1 MGLQQ
6 NYDLFIDGRWVA
18 ASRGER
24 LAVENPATGEI
35 LAQVANG
42 TSEDVDRAVAAAKAA
57 MPAWRRRTATERA
70 DGLYR
75 LIGLIRRDA
84 EHLARTITQEMG
96 KPIREA
102 RVEVGFAADLLRF
115 AAENARRLEG
125 EILPGSRPGEKIL
138 IDRKPVG
145 VVGAIAAWNFPL
157 ALVARKL
164 GPALAAGNSIVVKPH
179 EMTPLAALELAK
191 LVAEAEIPPGVV
203 NIVTGDGPRVGVP
216 LVAHPDTRLITM
228 TGSTPAGRKIMAAA
242 AEHLKIVRLELGG
255 KAPFIVA
262 DDADID
268 RAVEAAVAAR
278 FGNAG
283 QVCTANER
291 TYVDAKIY
299 DVFAEKLRGR
309 IRNLKVGN
317 PLDETTDMGPKVCGP
332 ELEKVDKM
340 VRRAVEQGAKLEFGG
355 ARLTGGLYDKGQFY
369 APTLLTDVTEKM
381 DITQDEVFGPVLSL
395 IRVDSY
401 EDAIR
406 QANASRY
413 GLSAYVFTNSLE
425 RIMKINA
432 DLEFGE
438 VYVNREGGE
447 AAHGFHHGYRDSGI
461 GGEDGQH
468 GLEAYV
474 ETQTIYLNA

>member
-1 MGLQQ
+1 MALQST
-6 NYDLFIDGRWVA
+6 YDLFIDGRWTP
-18 ASRGER
+18 ASKGER
-24 LAVENPATGEI
+24 LAVENPATGNT
-35 LAQVANG
+35 LAQVGNG
-42 TSEDVDRAVAAAKAA
+42 TSEDVDKAVAAAKRA
-57 MPAWRRRTATERA
+57 MPAWSRKTATERA
-70 DGLYR
+70 DYLYR
-75 LIGLIRRDA
+75 LNTLIERDA
-84 EHLARTITQEMG
+84 EHLARTISQEMG
-96 KPIREA
+96 KPIKES
-102 RVEVGFAADLLRF
+102 RVEVNFAVQLLRF
-115 AAENARRLEG
+115 AAENTRRLQG
-125 EILPGSRPGEKIL
+125 EIIPGSRAGEKIL

-157 ALVARKL
+157 ALTARKL
-164 GPALAAGNSIVVKPH
+164 GPALAAGNTIVIKPH

-191 LVAEAEIPPGVV
+191 LVIEAEIPAGVV

-228 TGSTPAGRKIMAAA
+228 TGSTPAGKKIMAAS

-268 RAVEAAVAAR
+268 RAVEAAVVAR
-278 FGNAG
+278 FGNNG

-299 DVFAEKLRGR
+299 DAFAEKLRAR
-309 IRNLKVGN
+309 IQTLKVGD
-317 PLDETTDMGPKVCGP
+317 PLDEATDIGPKVCGP
-332 ELEKVDKM
+332 ELEKVDQM
-340 VRRAVEQGAKLEFGG
+340 VKKAVEQGAKLEFGG
-355 ARLTGGLYDKGQFY
+355 KRLTGGLYDQGQFY
-369 APTLLTDVTEKM
+369 APTLLTGVNEKM

-395 IRVDSY
+395 IKTENY

-406 QANASRY
+406 QANESRY
-413 GLSAYVFTNSLE
+413 GLSAYVFTSNLD
-425 RIMKINA
+425 RIMKINSEL
-432 DLEFGE
+432 DFGE

-447 AAHGFHHGYRDSGI
+447 AAQGFHHGYRDSGI